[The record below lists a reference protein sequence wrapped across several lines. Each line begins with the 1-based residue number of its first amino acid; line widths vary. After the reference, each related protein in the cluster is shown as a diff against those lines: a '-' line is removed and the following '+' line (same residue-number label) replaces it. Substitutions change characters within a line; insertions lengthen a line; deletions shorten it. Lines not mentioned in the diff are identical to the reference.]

1 MAMRLQKVIIMLYEN
16 LHMKCIELHMDR
28 DKKRGGEVKSH
39 NTEFCNTGDKTFS
52 YSESDNGETILI
64 GLYIPMAE
72 RTENA
77 KTLP

>member
-1 MAMRLQKVIIMLYEN
+1 
-16 LHMKCIELHMDR
+16 MDR